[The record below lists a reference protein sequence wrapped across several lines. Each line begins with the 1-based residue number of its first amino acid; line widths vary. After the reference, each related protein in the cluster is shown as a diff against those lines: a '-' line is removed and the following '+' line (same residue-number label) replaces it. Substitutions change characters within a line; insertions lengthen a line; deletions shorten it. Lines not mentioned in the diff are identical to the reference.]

1 MTIGLATTPDRMPI
15 AREFFELFKTPWEPA
30 VPGRTYPVVIA
41 SGVPIDQLEA
51 RVFIVFGA
59 DHAAIDRT
67 ANRVSARRQGPLHVR
82 WDGSA
87 TFPVY
92 HEVALPETMDAEITL
107 TATDGS
113 TVAYRWSA
121 GDSIVH
127 RIGYDLFDEIRTLL
141 RDGQPAPYA
150 PSPTLE
156 RHIALLRRLLDDSG
170 VAFVEIPP
178 VPSGFDFICC
188 LTHDI
193 DFHDLRRHVFDR
205 TMAGFLLRGT
215 IGTLA
220 DLVRGRRTLAEAL
233 SNWSAVA
240 TLPLVFLGVLRD
252 PWRPF
257 DDYDGTDPV
266 RRSTFF
272 VIPYKGRAGRGPDGA
287 VRARRA
293 APYGIADIRSEVLR
307 AARRGVELAV
317 HGIDAWRDAGDGGQE
332 LRKLTTI
339 TGQTTVGVR
348 MHWLY
353 FTPDSPRHLEAAGFD
368 YDSTCGYND
377 AVGFRA
383 GTLQAFR
390 PPGATTLLE
399 LPLSIMDSALFA
411 PARMHL
417 DRSTAQALCRD
428 VVEHARRFGGA
439 LVVNWHDR
447 SLAPERLWGASY
459 RALLREVSR
468 DNRAWF
474 TTAGSATRWFR
485 WRRSVTFV
493 RADDDPARVHV
504 EAPPIAADGGGGVI
518 RMHRPNAAIAEA
530 VLSPGTRVDIDLR
543 HATAT
548 TIPALPAR
556 SPALTGAR

>member
-59 DHAAIDRT
+59 DRAAIDQT
-67 ANRVSARRQGPLHVR
+67 ASRASEHRPGPLHVR
-82 WDGSA
+82 WDDST
-87 TFPVY
+87 TFPVS
-92 HEVALPETMDAEITL
+92 HEVALFETMASEATL
-107 TATDGS
+107 TAADGA

-121 GDSIVH
+121 GDSTVH

-141 RDGQPAPYA
+141 RDGQPAQYA
-150 PSPTLE
+150 LSPTLE
-156 RHIALLRRLLDDSG
+156 RHIALLRRLLTDSG
-170 VAFVEIPP
+170 IAFVEIPP
-178 VPSGFDFICC
+178 LPAGFDFICC

-193 DFHDLRRHVFDR
+193 DFHDIRRHVFDR
-205 TMAGFLLRGT
+205 TMAGFLLRAT
-215 IGTLA
+215 IGTLV

-233 SNWSAVA
+233 GNWSAVA
-240 TLPLVFLGVLRD
+240 TLPLVFLGVARD

-257 DDYDGTDPV
+257 DDYDGADPI

-272 VIPYKGRAGRGPDGA
+272 VIPFKGRAGRGPDGA
-287 VRARRA
+287 IRAWRA
-293 APYGIADIRSEVLR
+293 APYGIADIRPEIVR

-317 HGIDAWRDAGDGGQE
+317 HGIDAWRDAGDGRRE
-332 LRKLTTI
+332 LRKLATI
-339 TGQTTVGVR
+339 TGQATVGVR

-353 FTPDSPRHLEAAGFD
+353 FTPDSPRHVEAAGFD

-411 PARMHL
+411 PARMQL
-417 DRSTAQALCRD
+417 DRSTAHALCRD

-459 RALLREVSR
+459 RALLREISR
-468 DNRAWF
+468 DNRAWL
-474 TTAGSATRWFR
+474 TTAGSAVRWFR

-493 RADDDPARVHV
+493 RDDDDPDRVYI
-504 EAPPIAADGGGGVI
+504 EAPALAANGGTGVA
-518 RMHRPNAAIAEA
+518 RMHRPDSSIVDA
-530 VLSPGTRVDIDLR
+530 VLSPGHLLEVDLR
-543 HATAT
+543 HAAARA
-548 TIPALPAR
+548 IPGIPAR
-556 SPALTGAR
+556 SAALSGAR